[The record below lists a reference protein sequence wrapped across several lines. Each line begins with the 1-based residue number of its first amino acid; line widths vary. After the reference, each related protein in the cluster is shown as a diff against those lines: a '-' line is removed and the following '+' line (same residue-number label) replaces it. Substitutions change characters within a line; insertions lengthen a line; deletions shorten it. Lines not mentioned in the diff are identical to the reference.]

1 MKITD
6 SDFAKYKDYI
16 QELLTHYGDMIDK
29 YDFVS
34 MRNRILFELDDEQWL
49 QETLEQYA
57 PDLAEKGYSPFDI
70 AFNFLSQIMCKLEGF
85 ENLVNDYLI
94 NNTNYDEP
102 FANFEVYEC
111 GPIHCD
117 VIPET
122 FLSDVVF
129 RCGDVHIYTKKLEYK
144 ALAGSDFNN
153 HSLYIEEGC
162 EEINTDALEVYDVT
176 NLYLPKSL
184 KNFKYQSL
192 DDRMVETIHYNGTS
206 SEFIELLANTNMKN
220 KGSAWNKLP
229 VDVVC
234 TDKTLEKGQRVATA

>member
-6 SDFAKYKDYI
+6 SDFVKYKDYI

-49 QETLEQYA
+49 QDTLQEYA
-57 PDLAEKGYSPFDI
+57 PDLAEKGYSPFDT
-70 AFNFLSQIMCKLEGF
+70 AFNFLSQTLCKLEGF
-85 ENLVNDYLI
+85 ENLVRDYYSYS
-94 NNTNYDEP
+94 NNSDEP
-102 FANFEVYEC
+102 FANFEVYNC

-117 VIPET
+117 IIPAT
-122 FLSDVVF
+122 FLCDVVF
-129 RCGDVHIYTKKLEYK
+129 RCDIHIYTKKLEYT

-153 HSLYIEEGC
+153 NSLYIEEGC
-162 EEINTDALEVYDVT
+162 EEIYTDALEVYDVT

-184 KNFKYQSL
+184 KHFGYQSL
-192 DDRMVETIHYNGTS
+192 DDRMVEAIHYNGTS
-206 SEFIELLANTNMKN
+206 SEFIELLTNTDMKN
-220 KGSAWNKLP
+220 NGSAWNKLP

-234 TDKTLEKGQRVATA
+234 TDKTLEKGQRIATA